1 MSNVTSDAVD
11 RRRAAVYDVLAA
23 IFDGD
28 VAALE
33 RGLEAAVF
41 EPLASELPG
50 QAVDLPDAD
59 LDREALDLGYDNLFV
74 VPGPHYVP
82 PFASAHRDDPSEA
95 FESDSSHHEAGQA
108 GELYGDPA
116 REMARLYDRVGF
128 SPDVG
133 EGFPDHVAAQLSF
146 LAVLARTAS
155 ELEAGETVDGADL
168 STVRELEAATLEQLE
183 WIESFTD
190 AVDER
195 DGDGV
200 FAALAGFT
208 SRLLAWDRSVHS
220 RPD

>member
-82 PFASAHRDDPSEA
+82 PFASAHRDDPSEG
-95 FESDSSHHEAGQA
+95 FESDPSHHEEGPA
-108 GELYGDPA
+108 GEL
-116 REMARLYDRVGF
+116 
-128 SPDVG
+128 
-133 EGFPDHVAAQLSF
+133 
-146 LAVLARTAS
+146 
-155 ELEAGETVDGADL
+155 
-168 STVRELEAATLEQLE
+168 
-183 WIESFTD
+183 
-190 AVDER
+190 
-195 DGDGV
+195 
-200 FAALAGFT
+200 
-208 SRLLAWDRSVHS
+208 
-220 RPD
+220 